1 MIHVGE
7 ILEIIGVKKIETTRY
22 LVCRNPEKQS
32 VMINEDIP
40 VNITAIDDTCTS
52 LYTLKELIKSV
63 YLPKCIEFE
72 DVSPCDI
79 VIYDDFWANHMLVM
93 TGGPLQ
99 VNTVVTK
106 DFILG
111 WCIPVETGGIKRSLR
126 TVLIPK
132 KKWKQQ
138 RVKVRC
144 FKSATER
151 MQYTEKHFPGH
162 SDSEYLNHKL
172 YLMEA
177 TDYPE
182 IVWLQNRQQL
192 SEQPVPEY
200 RPRDSLVSAVERPP
214 PLPLERGM
222 FLFQTNLKRLV
233 LLTVVKTASSSEV
246 PT

>member
-1 MIHVGE
+1 
-7 ILEIIGVKKIETTRY
+7 
-22 LVCRNPEKQS
+22 
-32 VMINEDIP
+32 MINEDIP

-132 KKWKQQ
+132 NKWKQQ

-182 IVWLQNRQQL
+182 IVWLQDRQQL